1 MSNNAT
7 TISDDEED
15 NFNFTR
21 IPRKDA
27 FNRLPQAEQQK
38 IDGLLFILIF
48 FVNFFLK

>member
-38 IDGLLFILIF
+38 IILFF